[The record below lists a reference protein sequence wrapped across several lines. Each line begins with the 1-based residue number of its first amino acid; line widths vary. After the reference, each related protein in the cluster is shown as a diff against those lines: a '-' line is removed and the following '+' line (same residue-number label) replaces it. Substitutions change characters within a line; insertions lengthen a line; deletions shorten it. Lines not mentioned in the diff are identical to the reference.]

1 MRCFARYCEKL
12 RGLRLLY
19 CRRRNRNVIHGKAV
33 LFVAD
38 KTVPEGMDIQA
49 TWSPYVDT
57 LEEHHF
63 DFAHEDILS
72 PEALVVLGPVFNQL
86 VSVL

>member
-1 MRCFARYCEKL
+1 
-12 RGLRLLY
+12 
-19 CRRRNRNVIHGKAV
+19 
-33 LFVAD
+33 
-38 KTVPEGMDIQA
+38 
-49 TWSPYVDT
+49 VDV

-86 VSVL
+86 MSAL

>member
-1 MRCFARYCEKL
+1 
-12 RGLRLLY
+12 
-19 CRRRNRNVIHGKAV
+19 
-33 LFVAD
+33 
-38 KTVPEGMDIQA
+38 
-49 TWSPYVDT
+49 VDT